1 MSKRVNELFLIL
13 HLVFLTFGNFKPI
26 EADGGRVQVGPQID
40 INSIARNR
48 NAGAR
53 VKVIAGSRENR
64 GANDERGSDK
74 GDIASKAAQEAKAA
88 SDAQN
93 IAGKQ
98 ASHQVKVQLAEKAF
112 RASKAAEA
120 VLIGKIA
127 LVEQLGEETK
137 ETQSVVRE
145 GSLSFQRA
153 KENVAAA
160 TKAAK
165 EAHHQIDTLRRAVE
179 TAKSNLSNARTAAEG
194 ARRSLGEKEQLLVAA
209 KKRVEE
215 LKGRLQKSKGDLA
228 RTNQAAVKAEASARE
243 ARVKVN
249 HDTPAAKT

>member
-1 MSKRVNELFLIL
+1 MSKRVNEFFLLL
-13 HLVFLTFGNFKPI
+13 HLALLTFGDLHPV
-26 EADGGRVQVGPQID
+26 EAVRGRVQVDPQIG
-40 INSIARNR
+40 INSIADNLNTR
-48 NAGAR
+48 
-53 VKVIAGSRENR
+53 SREEGIDSTR
-64 GANDERGSDK
+64 EKRDANEQKRSDK
-74 GDIASKAAQEAKAA
+74 GDLASKAAQEAKAA

-153 KENVAAA
+153 KQNVAAA
-160 TKAAK
+160 TKAAQ
-165 EAHHQIDTLRRAVE
+165 ESHHQIDTLRRAVE
-179 TAKSNLSNARTAAEG
+179 TAKSNLSNARAAAEG
-194 ARRSLGEKEQLLVAA
+194 ARSSLGEKEQLLAAA

-215 LKGRLQKSKGDLA
+215 LKGRLQKAKGDLA
-228 RTNQAAVKAEASARE
+228 KTNHAAAKAEASARE

-249 HDTPAAKT
+249 HDTPKT